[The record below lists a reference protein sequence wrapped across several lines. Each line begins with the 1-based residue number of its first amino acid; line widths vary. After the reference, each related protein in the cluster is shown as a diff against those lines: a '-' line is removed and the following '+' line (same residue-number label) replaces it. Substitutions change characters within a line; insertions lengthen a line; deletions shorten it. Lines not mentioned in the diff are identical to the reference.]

1 MIRLR
6 NLVKTFSTAKGAE
19 RALDGVSLEISKG
32 ERFGIIG
39 RSGAGKTTLLR
50 TINLLERPEQGSVEI
65 DGSDLT
71 RLDEPALALA
81 RRDIGM
87 VFQNFGLL
95 SRRTVAGNVA
105 LPLELAGHS
114 RADIVPRVRSLL
126 ARVGLKDKEEAW
138 PSQLSGGQKQRVGIA
153 RALATSPKLLL
164 CDEATSALDPE
175 TTTQILELLRE
186 LNEELGLTI
195 VFVTHE
201 GDVVRR
207 LADQVAV
214 MEGGRIVEQGRVFD
228 IFTRPLSKTAR
239 SFAAEL
245 GASPIPE
252 ALRFEAKSRSGLG
265 AATLIT
271 LAVPDESAHEAL
283 VSELVRRFEL
293 NVDVVAG
300 RIEHI
305 QGRRWGSLSLLASG
319 EPERMG
325 AAIHFLRERRI
336 GVEVLGHV
344 AGDA

>member
-6 NLVKTFSTAKGAE
+6 NLVKTFSTPKGTE
-19 RALDGVSLEISKG
+19 RALDGVSLEIAWG
-32 ERFGIIG
+32 EMFGIIG

-50 TINLLERPEQGSVEI
+50 TINLLERPEQGSVEV
-65 DGSDLT
+65 DGRELT
-71 RLDEPALALA
+71 RLGESELASA
-81 RRDIGM
+81 RRHIGM

-105 LPLELAGHS
+105 LPLELAGYPRS
-114 RADIVPRVRSLL
+114 EILPRVRSLL

-153 RALATSPKLLL
+153 RALATAPKLLL

-175 TTTQILELLRE
+175 TTKQILELLRQ

-207 LADQVAV
+207 LADRVAV
-214 MEGGRIVEQGRVFD
+214 MEGGRVVEQGRVFD
-228 IFTRPLSKTAR
+228 IFSSPRSRTAR

-245 GASPIPE
+245 SATPVPE
-252 ALRFEAKSRSGLG
+252 ALRFEAQSQPGVG

-271 LAVPDESAHEAL
+271 LAVPGEPSREAL
-283 VSELVRRFEL
+283 VSALVRRFEL

-305 QGRRWGSLSLLASG
+305 QGQSWGSLSLLASG
-319 EPERMG
+319 APERIG
-325 AAIHFLRERRI
+325 AAIHFLRERHI

-344 AGDA
+344 GRDA